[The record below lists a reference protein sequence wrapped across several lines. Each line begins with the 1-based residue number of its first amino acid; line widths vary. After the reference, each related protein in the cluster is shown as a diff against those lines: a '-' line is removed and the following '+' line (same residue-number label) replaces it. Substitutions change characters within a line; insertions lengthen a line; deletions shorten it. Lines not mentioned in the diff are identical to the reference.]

1 MFSTFITIDDFHRM
15 TLLVL
20 PLVFGGVLHMVAV
33 KLDILSYL
41 KKPIHQRWFG
51 LNKTWRGFLIMPLAT
66 FPGVVVA
73 KYAEFLLELNPPL
86 LITQSSYLLA
96 FILGTA
102 YCLAELPNSFLKR
115 RMGVK
120 EGQTSERYKLF
131 FIIQDQA
138 DSAFGCLIAYKLLL
152 PISWTV
158 FWGTILYGIAIKL
171 LINIL
176 LYLLKIRKNPF

>member
-1 MFSTFITIDDFHRM
+1 MFSTLITIDDFHRM

-66 FPGVVVA
+66 FPGVVAA
-73 KYAEFLLELNPPL
+73 KHLETLLELSSPL
-86 LITQSSYLLA
+86 LLSHSSYLLA
-96 FILGTA
+96 FILGSA
-102 YCLAELPNSFLKR
+102 YCLSELPNSYMKR
-115 RMGVK
+115 RMGIK
-120 EGQTSERYKLF
+120 EGLTSERYKLF

-138 DSAFGCLIAYKLLL
+138 DSALGCLIVYKLLL

-158 FWGTILYGIAIKL
+158 FWGTILVGISIKL

-176 LYLLKIRKNPF
+176 LYTLKIRKNPF